1 MKIFDDVDRVETD
14 PKLYNEPTFRF
25 LNRSALPEATRIRE
39 TIESWFLRFPDDGK
53 SDVRSRLRASD
64 DIPHAGAFLELLI
77 HELFVRLG
85 CSVSLQPE
93 TPSGGKRRPDF
104 LVTAPDGSKLYVE
117 ATLATGDTR
126 DTLAARAR
134 LHELFD
140 TLDRMQT
147 AELALHL
154 TISGTATEPISGKA
168 FKAWLKPRLDAQD
181 LDELRASFEQ
191 GNPPRWAWEQAG
203 IQFEVTPI
211 PRRAPNTEEGG
222 RARAIGSRMSMSYS
236 PAEDAIRDALFE
248 KASAYGDLE
257 APYVIA
263 VNAIGVTGA
272 HMHVDRLE
280 VASALFGTE
289 TFPVNMK
296 PDGSPGGLSFQRKPN
311 GAWVDWKADNNARH
325 TGVSG
330 MLLFHNLDSWSASRA
345 PVCLYHHPWATRPAP
360 DILSALPSAQLLEAA
375 RRLHPAFF
383 PEDALADTTGS
394 NLGELLGLSATWPS
408 AAS

>member
-14 PKLYNEPTFRF
+14 PKLYNEPMFRF
-25 LNRSALPEATRIRE
+25 LNRSALPEAARIRE
-39 TIESWFLRFPDDGK
+39 TMESWFLRFPEDGR
-53 SDVRSRLRASD
+53 SDVRSRLRAHD
-64 DIPHAGAFLELLI
+64 DVPHAGAFLELLI

-85 CSVSLQPE
+85 CNVSLHPE

-104 LVTAPDGSKLYVE
+104 LVTAPDGSHLYVE

-126 DTLAARAR
+126 ETLAARAR

-154 TISGTATEPISGKA
+154 SISGTATEPISGKA
-168 FKAWLKPRLDAQD
+168 FKAWLKPRLEAQNV
-181 LDELRASFEQ
+181 DELRASFEQ
-191 GNPPRWAWEQAG
+191 GNPPRWTWEQAG

-211 PRRAPNTEEGG
+211 PRRSQNAQQGG
-222 RARAIGSRMSMSYS
+222 RMRAIGSRMSLSYS
-236 PAEDAIRDALFE
+236 PAEDAIREALLE

-272 HMHVDRLE
+272 HMHADRLE

-296 PDGSPGGLSFQRKPN
+296 PDGSPSGLSFQRKPN
-311 GAWVDWKADNNARH
+311 GAWVDWKAANNARH
-325 TGVSG
+325 VGVSG

-345 PVCLYHHPWATRPAP
+345 PVRLYHHPWATRPAP
-360 DILSALPSAQLLEAA
+360 EILSELPSARLLEAA
-375 RRLHPAFF
+375 RRFHPAFF
-383 PEDALADTTGS
+383 PEDALADTAGAE
-394 NLGELLGLSATWPS
+394 LGALLGLPPAWPEVDS
-408 AAS
+408 